1 MRVAGIDER
10 GAIAT
15 RGGGVELVETSGEG
29 SQGDEET
36 GNGSQ
41 TVSTLATSVSITLSS
56 PQNNFGP
63 STAVCRAT
71 KSVS

>member
-29 SQGDEET
+29 RLEMAVRLYRHSQRLC
-36 GNGSQ
+36 Q
-41 TVSTLATSVSITLSS
+41 
-56 PQNNFGP
+56 
-63 STAVCRAT
+63 
-71 KSVS
+71 